1 VLKSYYDHP
10 NQKYPVKNNLQKL
23 IKRLEKGMIVK
34 GRILDNLKNNKYL
47 VRIWG
52 YNIYTESE
60 KKLNEK
66 DEVKFEIIQVSPH
79 LILNPYQEKPKIED
93 HSTDTRTDIIVN

>member
-1 VLKSYYDHP
+1 VLKSYYEHP
-10 NQKYPVKNNLQKL
+10 KHKYPVRNDLQEL
-23 IKRLEKGMIVK
+23 IQRLEEGMVVK
-34 GRILDNLKNNKYL
+34 GRILENLKNNKYL

-60 KKLNEK
+60 TKLNEK